1 MARRIGRVRCVGFDG
16 EVKSVKVKGES
27 ATVVYRGVDCCPHGF
42 NRAARG
48 VWMKGDGVIG
58 RCKDATGP
66 LIPGFNRAAR
76 GMVAAQWIASGL
88 RRWV

>member
-1 MARRIGRVRCVGFDG
+1 MVAAQWIA
-16 EVKSVKVKGES
+16 SVKGES

-48 VWMKGDGVIG
+48 
-58 RCKDATGP
+58 
-66 LIPGFNRAAR
+66 
-76 GMVAAQWIASGL
+76 MVAAQWIASGL